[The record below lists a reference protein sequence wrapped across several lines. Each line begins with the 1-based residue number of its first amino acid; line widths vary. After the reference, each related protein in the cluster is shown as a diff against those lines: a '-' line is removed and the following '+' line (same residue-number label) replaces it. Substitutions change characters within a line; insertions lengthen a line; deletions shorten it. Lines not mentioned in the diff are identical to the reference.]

1 VTATQ
6 RRDRPAS
13 SSPSPSPSPLRTPS
27 EPRRLRQPVVRR
39 IAVLVIVATILLP
52 LVPLVIQSFARGYVF
67 PQLVPA
73 EWSTRAWSIVLATDG
88 GTWEALGWSV
98 AVAATVTVLSLLV
111 AVPAGRVLGL
121 RSFRGRRVLE
131 FLVLTPLLVPAVAVG
146 IGLDITFIRLGLSGT
161 FWGVVLVHLI
171 PAAPYAVLIL
181 AGVFANYDEDFEV
194 QARTLGAGPVSVFRH
209 VTMPAIMPGL
219 VVAGF
224 FAFIVSWSQY
234 VLTLQ
239 IGGGK
244 VLTLPVLLV
253 STASGGDVAITGAL
267 TIVYALPVVVLL
279 VVTSR
284 HLVRAGLGARGT

>member
-6 RRDRPAS
+6 RMDRVP
-13 SSPSPSPSPLRTPS
+13 SPSPSPSSSPTPS
-27 EPRRLRQPVVRR
+27 RRRR
-39 IAVLVIVATILLP
+39 HRERAGSRLAAVLIVAIIVLP
-52 LVPLVIQSFARGYVF
+52 LVPLVINSFARGYVF

-88 GTWEALGWSV
+88 GTWRALGWSMVV
-98 AVAATVTVLSLLV
+98 ATTVTALALLV
-111 AVPAGRVLGL
+111 ALPAGRVLGL
-121 RSFRGRRVLE
+121 RSFRGKRVLE
-131 FLVLTPLLVPAVAVG
+131 FLVLTPLLVPAVAVA

-181 AGVFANYDEDFEV
+181 AGAFANYDADFEA
-194 QARTLGAGPVSVFRH
+194 QARTLGASPLSVFRH
-209 VTMPAIMPGL
+209 VTLPAIMPGL
-219 VVAGF
+219 IVAGF
-224 FAFIVSWSQY
+224 IAFIVSWSQY

-253 STASGGDVAITGAL
+253 STASGGDMAITGAL

-279 VVTSR
+279 VVASR
-284 HLVRAGLGARGT
+284 HVARAGWGMTGT

>member
-1 VTATQ
+1 M
-6 RRDRPAS
+6 
-13 SSPSPSPSPLRTPS
+13 
-27 EPRRLRQPVVRR
+27 
-39 IAVLVIVATILLP
+39 
-52 LVPLVIQSFARGYVF
+52 
-67 PQLVPA
+67 
-73 EWSTRAWSIVLATDG
+73 
-88 GTWEALGWSV
+88 
-98 AVAATVTVLSLLV
+98 AATVTALSLLV
-111 AVPAGRVLGL
+111 AFPAGRALGL
-121 RSFRGRRVLE
+121 RSFRGKRVLE
-131 FLVLTPLLVPAVAVG
+131 FLVLTPVLVPAVAVG

-171 PAAPYAVLIL
+171 PAAPYAVLVL
-181 AGVFANYDEDFEV
+181 AAVFVNYNEDLEG
-194 QARTLGAGPVSVFRH
+194 QARTLGAGPLSVFRH

-219 VVAGF
+219 IVAGF

-253 STASGGDVAITGAL
+253 STAGGGDVAITGAL

-284 HLVRAGLGARGT
+284 HVMRAGLGATGT

>member
-1 VTATQ
+1 M
-6 RRDRPAS
+6 
-13 SSPSPSPSPLRTPS
+13 
-27 EPRRLRQPVVRR
+27 VRR

-52 LVPLVIQSFARGYVF
+52 LVPLVIQSVAHGYVF

-88 GTWEALGWSV
+88 GTWEALAWSL
-98 AVAATVTVLSLLV
+98 AVAATVTALSLLV

-194 QARTLGAGPVSVFRH
+194 QARTLGADPLSVFRH

>member
-1 VTATQ
+1 MTATQ
-6 RRDRPAS
+6 RTDRAAS
-13 SSPSPSPSPLRTPS
+13 SSTSRAPSR
-27 EPRRLRQPVVRR
+27 PRRLRQTVGGRV
-39 IAVLVIVATILLP
+39 AVILIVATILLP
-52 LVPLVIQSFARGYVF
+52 LVPLVTQSFSRLYVF

-73 EWSTRAWSIVLATDG
+73 EWSTRAWRIVLATDG
-88 GTWEALGWSV
+88 GTWKAVGWSV
-98 AVAATVTVLSLLV
+98 AVAATVTALSLLV

-121 RSFRGRRVLE
+121 RSFRGKRVLE
-131 FLVLTPLLVPAVAVG
+131 FLVLTPLLVPAVAVA

-181 AGVFANYDEDFEV
+181 AGVFANYDVDFEV
-194 QARTLGAGPVSVFRH
+194 QARTLGASPLNVFRH
-209 VTMPAIMPGL
+209 VTRPAIMPGL

-279 VVTSR
+279 GVTS
-284 HLVRAGLGARGT
+284 HHVVRAGLGTTGT